1 MLSASTAP
9 ACTCRLSLALGKAL
23 PPGLCRAHLL
33 LHHLC
38 QLLLRSTYQLASLS
52 LGHTLCCHHRQAAII
67 SVPPI
72 LMQCNLAKTS
82 CSHCQAATKTF
93 QGSDP
98 PTRFG
103 QIPPMHFAISPFL
116 QPPFPARRSKRGPI
130 HVADRCYSLH
140 DHLMFQRIFRQS
152 EGLHTLLPC
161 VPICV
166 AGHDEASSTHA
177 PITASVRILESFELA
192 QLKECLST

>member
-1 MLSASTAP
+1 MPGSPVAASSLPTTSTDTYLSTY
-9 ACTCRLSLALGKAL
+9 LSLTGA
-23 PPGLCRAHLL
+23 
-33 LHHLC
+33 
-38 QLLLRSTYQLASLS
+38 
-52 LGHTLCCHHRQAAII
+52 HTLLPSPASCNHISAANPHAMQ
-67 SVPPI
+67 SCEDI
-72 LMQCNLAKTS
+72 L
-82 CSHCQAATKTF
+82 HCQAATKTF
-93 QGSDP
+93 QGCDP